1 MSLSVDVY
9 VPRAEGGIE
18 VLDVPPGRSDA
29 AGRESWRTEVWGSEP
44 VRSLGARFLP
54 RLATEDLTVA
64 PDEMSAFIAECD
76 LVRTHAARIAEHLRA
91 GPEAEPEA
99 ESETGSN
106 TGPAG
111 PGTSAEWH
119 ADDVIRYLDNIL
131 DAARRASD
139 VGGGIIIW

>member
-18 VLDVPPGRSDA
+18 VLDVPPGCSDA
-29 AGRESWRTEVWGSEP
+29 AGREDWRTEVWGSEP

-64 PDEMSAFIAECD
+64 PDEVPAFLAECD
-76 LVRTHAARIAEHLRA
+76 LVRAQLVRIA
-91 GPEAEPEA
+91 G
-99 ESETGSN
+99 
-106 TGPAG
+106 
-111 PGTSAEWH
+111 H
-119 ADDVIRYLDNIL
+119 ADDVGRADDMSRSLDNIV
-131 DAARRASD
+131 DAARRASA

>member
-29 AGRESWRTEVWGSEP
+29 AGPEQWRTEVWGSEP

-64 PDEMSAFIAECD
+64 PDEMPAFLAECALIRTQLARLAST
-76 LVRTHAARIAEHLRA
+76 LV
-91 GPEAEPEA
+91 
-99 ESETGSN
+99 
-106 TGPAG
+106 PADAV
-111 PGTSAEWH
+111 S
-119 ADDVIRYLDNIL
+119 RRLDNIV

-139 VGGGIIIW
+139 IGGGIIIW